1 MLLFLRLV
9 SLEIFFILSSS
20 IAGFFFFGF
29 FFIIMRSML
38 SCINEVFCLD
48 QHNSGV
54 ASNIKELTSSES
66 EAALVQPLDG
76 SY

>member
-20 IAGFFFFGF
+20 IAGLFFF

>member
-20 IAGFFFFGF
+20 IAGFFFF

>member
-20 IAGFFFFGF
+20 IAGFLFF

>member
-20 IAGFFFFGF
+20 IAGFFVF

>member
-20 IAGFFFFGF
+20 IAGFFLI
-29 FFIIMRSML
+29 FIIMRSML

>member
-9 SLEIFFILSSS
+9 SLEIFFISSSS
-20 IAGFFFFGF
+20 IAGVRVLV

-38 SCINEVFCLD
+38 SCINEVFYLD

>member
-20 IAGFFFFGF
+20 IAGFFFI
-29 FFIIMRSML
+29 FIIMRSML

>member
-20 IAGFFFFGF
+20 IAGLFFFI
-29 FFIIMRSML
+29 FIIMRSML

>member
-1 MLLFLRLV
+1 MLLFVRLV
-9 SLEIFFILSSS
+9 SLEIFFISSSS
-20 IAGFFFFGF
+20 IAGVRVLF

-66 EAALVQPLDG
+66 EAAFVQPLDG

>member
-1 MLLFLRLV
+1 
-9 SLEIFFILSSS
+9 
-20 IAGFFFFGF
+20 
-29 FFIIMRSML
+29 MRSML

-54 ASNIKELTSSES
+54 ASNIKELTSSKS

>member
-1 MLLFLRLV
+1 MLLFVRLV
-9 SLEIFFILSSS
+9 SLEIFFISSS
-20 IAGFFFFGF
+20 IIAGVRVCF

-66 EAALVQPLDG
+66 EAAFVQPLDG

>member
-9 SLEIFFILSSS
+9 SLEILFILSSS
-20 IAGFFFFGF
+20 IAGFFLF

>member
-1 MLLFLRLV
+1 M
-9 SLEIFFILSSS
+9 
-20 IAGFFFFGF
+20 F

-66 EAALVQPLDG
+66 EAALVEPLDG

>member
-20 IAGFFFFGF
+20 IAGFFFVF

>member
-20 IAGFFFFGF
+20 IAGVFLF

>member
-20 IAGFFFFGF
+20 IAGLFLF

>member
-1 MLLFLRLV
+1 MLLFVRLV
-9 SLEIFFILSSS
+9 SLEIFFISSSS
-20 IAGFFFFGF
+20 IAGVRVLFFL
-29 FFIIMRSML
+29 IIMRSML

-66 EAALVQPLDG
+66 EAAFVQPLDG

>member
-20 IAGFFFFGF
+20 IAGLFFFFY
-29 FFIIMRSML
+29 IIMRSML

>member
-1 MLLFLRLV
+1 
-9 SLEIFFILSSS
+9 
-20 IAGFFFFGF
+20 
-29 FFIIMRSML
+29 MRSML
-38 SCINEVFCLD
+38 SCINEVFYLD